1 MPIPSNPPRLTNI
14 LGYGADISTIPA
26 TTPSGSGAFSY
37 QSGFPAI
44 TAIPLTAG
52 GIAPSREDF
61 NAVIKLMSQH
71 LFFLQSGSLYT
82 WNNTL
87 DYLPGAHILGSN
99 GQEYVAVQSSGPDT
113 SAKAQNPVKDTK
125 GTYWKAA
132 NQGGSSAG
140 EVPIGGILPFSGTF
154 GGSGNRFPIPLGASA
169 PLTNW
174 CLCDGTTTGGKPVP
188 DLRNRMI
195 MCAGTT
201 YKTGSKGGAATHTH
215 SVSGTVG
222 ATTLTEAQLAA
233 HKHTQ
238 STEGDD
244 MKGDLALSQRAW
256 QAPVLH
262 TKYGGATYNS
272 GSSASHAHS
281 LSGVKSGAASSLPPF
296 YVPAYIAFLFLA
308 RSQKKPPA
316 ETGGFPYIFTAA
328 SSAGAGCCC
337 RPAQGR
343 PCRAARGL

>member
-1 MPIPSNPPRLTNI
+1 MPIPSNPPRLTNV

-44 TAIPLTAG
+44 TAVPLTAG

-82 WNNTL
+82 WNSAL
-87 DYLPGAHILGSN
+87 DYLPGAHILGSD

-113 SAKAQNPVKDTK
+113 SAKAQNPVNDTK

-132 NQGGSSAG
+132 YQNSSMG
-140 EVPIGGILPFSGTF
+140 EVPVGGIIPFSGTF
-154 GGSGNRFPIPLGASA
+154 GGTGGRFPIPLGGSE
-169 PLTNW
+169 PMTNW

-195 MCAGTT
+195 MCAGSAHAA
-201 YKTGSKGGAATHTH
+201 GSTGGAETHTH

-222 ATTLTEAQLAA
+222 ATTLTEAQLA
-233 HKHTQ
+233 KHGHSLMTSRWGHQ
-238 STEGDD
+238 TSGSY
-244 MKGDLALSQRAW
+244 KY
-256 QAPVLH
+256 PVLS
-262 TKYGGATYNS
+262 TDPVLGADVPANPQPANA
-272 GSSASHAHS
+272 GSSSSHTHS
-281 LSGVKSGAASSLPPF
+281 LSGIKSGSASSLPP
-296 YVPAYIAFLFLA
+296 YYALAYIMRCA
-308 RSQKKPPA
+308 
-316 ETGGFPYIFTAA
+316 
-328 SSAGAGCCC
+328 
-337 RPAQGR
+337 
-343 PCRAARGL
+343 

>member
-1 MPIPSNPPRLTNI
+1 MPIPSNPPRLTNV

-82 WNNTL
+82 WNSAL
-87 DYLPGAHILGSN
+87 DYLPGAHILGRN

-113 SAKAQNPVKDTK
+113 SAKAQNPVNDTK
-125 GTYWKAA
+125 GTYWKKA
-132 NQGGSSAG
+132 NQGSSEG
-140 EVPIGGILPFSGTF
+140 EIPVGGIIPFSGTF
-154 GGSGNRFPIPLGASA
+154 GGTGNRFPIPLGGSA

-195 MCAGTT
+195 MCAGSAHAA
-201 YKTGSKGGAATHTH
+201 GSTGGAETHTH
-215 SVSGTVG
+215 SVSGTIG
-222 ATTLTEAQLAA
+222 ATTLTEAQLAT
-233 HKHTQ
+233 HGHTLVK
-238 STEGDD
+238 STGYSNLPDNKSAATGDTPA
-244 MKGDLALSQRAW
+244 GR
-256 QAPVLH
+256 P
-262 TKYGGATYNS
+262 TYNNTSDILSS

-281 LSGVKSGAASSLPPF
+281 LSGVESGSASSLPP
-296 YVPAYIAFLFLA
+296 YYALAFIM
-308 RSQKKPPA
+308 RIS
-316 ETGGFPYIFTAA
+316 
-328 SSAGAGCCC
+328 
-337 RPAQGR
+337 
-343 PCRAARGL
+343 